1 MSDGDRRKDLSQETH
16 NFATDTDIQSLKAE
30 VARLS
35 AEIST
40 IKADRDKQL
49 KWGIA
54 ALGSA
59 VLGMATWIWNNV
71 LFHAGK

>member
-1 MSDGDRRKDLSQETH
+1 MNDGDRRRDLSQETH
-16 NFATDTDIQSLKAE
+16 NFATDSDIQALKSE
-30 VARLS
+30 VARLRD
-35 AEIST
+35 EVST
-40 IKADRDKQL
+40 IKSDRDKQL

-59 VLGMATWIWNNV
+59 VLAMATWIWNNV